1 MLRWT
6 IGDVTVT
13 RVVEIEMPVPYD
25 EKHPFILSA
34 TPQAIAEI
42 EWLRPNFVTESGA
55 LLLSIHALL
64 VEAPGLR
71 MVVDTCFGND
81 KPRRL
86 LQGQPLQTQFLDAIA
101 AAGFARETV
110 DTVLCTHLHVDHV
123 GWNTMLDPE
132 GEQDGASRW
141 VPTFP
146 NARYLLGR
154 KEHAFWSQTE
164 DREQGTVFEDSV
176 KPILDAGLADLVEM
190 DHRVSDEIRLIP
202 SPGHTPGHCS
212 VLIESRGQT
221 AMISGDIF
229 HHPCQIARPHWGV
242 PFDTDGAQAEA
253 TRVQVMEDLVGS
265 GDLVIGTHFAAPT
278 AGRIVR
284 DGEAFRLV
292 TD

>member
-1 MLRWT
+1 MLQWT

-13 RVVEIEMPVPYD
+13 RVVEIEMPVAYD
-25 EKHPFILSA
+25 EEHPFIASA
-34 TPQAIAEI
+34 TPEAIAEI
-42 EWLRPNFVTESGA
+42 GWLSPDFVTEDGA

-81 KPRRL
+81 KPRGL
-86 LQGQPLQTQFLDAIA
+86 LRGNPLQTEFLDAIA
-101 AAGFARETV
+101 SAGFARETV

-132 GEQDGASRW
+132 ATKGSDPKW
-141 VPTFP
+141 MPTFP
-146 NARYLLGR
+146 NARYLMGR
-154 KEHAFWSQTE
+154 KEHDFWSETP
-164 DREQGTVFEDSV
+164 DREQSAVFEDSV

-190 DHRVSDEIRLIP
+190 DHQVSDEVRLIP

-212 VLIESRGQT
+212 VMIESGGES
-221 AMISGDIF
+221 AMISGDVF
-229 HHPCQIARPHWGV
+229 HHPCQVARPHWGV
-242 PFDTDGAQAEA
+242 PFDIDGAQAEA
-253 TRVQVMEDLVGS
+253 TRKGVIETLVAS

-278 AGRIVR
+278 AGRVVR